1 MLAFGVG
8 FAANGFA
15 VGNFGRLER
24 EIDVVA
30 LLELG
35 DDHFD
40 VLLAGTSEKEFFG
53 LRIARK
59 TQCAVF
65 FQNFVNGHANLVF
78 IGAGLR
84 LDGEGDGG
92 LRNPSGRVINRRGFV
107 AERFAGGGFFQLGDG
122 SEVARVQL
130 ADFGELLALHHLDV
144 LQALWC
150 VAIVVLK
157 RGIVLEDAA
166 FHLEVVDAPGERIGE
181 GLEHKERN
189 RLAVVVLAFDAIALS
204 AGIFVADLR
213 MLVGMR
219 KRIGQKG
226 EQAGGGDVVRRGS
239 H

>member
-1 MLAFGVG
+1 M
-8 FAANGFA
+8 
-15 VGNFGRLER
+15 
-24 EIDVVA
+24 
-30 LLELG
+30 
-35 DDHFD
+35 
-40 VLLAGTSEKEFFG
+40 
-53 LRIARK
+53 
-59 TQCAVF
+59 
-65 FQNFVNGHANLVF
+65 
-78 IGAGLR
+78 
-84 LDGEGDGG
+84 
-92 LRNPSGRVINRRGFV
+92 
-107 AERFAGGGFFQLGDG
+107 
-122 SEVARVQL
+122 QL